1 MFNDYKQQLNSSM
14 NNNNRISSSNSINS
28 PSFAYQFPNST
39 SNQDISIN
47 TTQPIIMPS
56 GVMNQPPPTL
66 PQQQPTNTNTN
77 NSNLARK

>member
-1 MFNDYKQQLNSSM
+1 MKQPLNNSM

-56 GVMNQPPPTL
+56 GVMNQPSSTL
-66 PQQQPTNTNTN
+66 PQQPININTN

>member
-1 MFNDYKQQLNSSM
+1 MKQPLNSSM

-56 GVMNQPPPTL
+56 GVMNQPSSTL
-66 PQQQPTNTNTN
+66 SQQQPINTNTN

>member
-1 MFNDYKQQLNSSM
+1 MKQPLNNSM
-14 NNNNRISSSNSINS
+14 NNNNRMSSSNSINS

-56 GVMNQPPPTL
+56 AVMNQPPPVL
-66 PQQQPTNTNTN
+66 LQQPN
-77 NSNLARK
+77 NNNNLVRK